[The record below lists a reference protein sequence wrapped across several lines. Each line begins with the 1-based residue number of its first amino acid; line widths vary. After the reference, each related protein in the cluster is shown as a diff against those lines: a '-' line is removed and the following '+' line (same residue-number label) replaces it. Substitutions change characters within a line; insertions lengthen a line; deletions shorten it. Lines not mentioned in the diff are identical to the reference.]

1 MDEVDPR
8 IIHDCIKTYPI
19 EDLKLTDEVYQSAN
33 HRPQDRPTVG
43 LLNAYTCTCRAAN
56 NEVRSDRSTGE
67 RLIQ

>member
-8 IIHDCIKTYPI
+8 IIHDCIKIYPI

-33 HRPQDRPTVG
+33 HRPKTVG
-43 LLNAYTCTCRAAN
+43 LLNANTCTCQAAN

>member
-43 LLNAYTCTCRAAN
+43 LLNACTCT
-56 NEVRSDRSTGE
+56 TGSVE
-67 RLIQ
+67 RLSTYDRP